1 MLLWRWSEWAS
12 PDEVRAWVS
21 KQVVKP
27 KGAAWLLAELVSE
40 VRSHGRETNITPY
53 MRLSTVERFADV
65 ATLKQKIENLG
76 ESKIS
81 EKEKIALREFR
92 SALKRRKEGKP
103 DLDGWSRE
111 LED

>member
-1 MLLWRWSEWAS
+1 
-12 PDEVRAWVS
+12 
-21 KQVVKP
+21 
-27 KGAAWLLAELVSE
+27 
-40 VRSHGRETNITPY
+40 

-65 ATLKQKIENLG
+65 ATLKQKIENLD

-81 EKEKIALREFR
+81 EKEKIALRELR
-92 SALKRRKEGKP
+92 SALKRGEEGKP